1 MIKTAKICLKPTPE
15 QEVLFWKSAG
25 VARWAYNYFLSEN
38 DKIYKEYLG
47 KDKTG
52 KKSISEGEIRKYINN
67 TLKPTTHAWLGE
79 VGSNVMKQA
88 VKDADNAMK
97 RFFKGLSGYP
107 KFKSKHKSRPSFYV
121 NYESL
126 IRKPNGFHGEKI
138 GFVKT
143 SESLPKI
150 PKDAKYINPHI
161 SYDGKYWYLTVGYEI
176 ETSSE
181 DLTDVSL
188 GIDLGIKELAV
199 CSNGK
204 TYKNINKTKEV
215 KRLKKKLKR
224 EQRKLSRKTEA
235 NIKGYT
241 ENHKPI
247 YNKSLSECQNFQKQK
262 VTIKLLNRKL
272 KNIRNNHIHQTTADI
287 VKTKPYR
294 VVMENLNVQGMMKNR
309 HLSKAT
315 AEQGFYEFIRQMKY
329 KCEFNGIE
337 FIQADRFYPS
347 SKICSCCGC
356 VKSNLKLSDRVYV
369 CPDCGFTI
377 DRDLN
382 AAINLANY

>member
-262 VTIKLLNRKL
+262 ATIKLLNRKL
-272 KNIRNNHIHQTTADI
+272 KNIRNNYIHQTTADI